1 MAKIQRTLTTA
12 AKVPTSSMADIAF
25 LLLIFFMVTTIFKL
39 EDGLKVTLPR
49 AEASQRVNRQKV
61 AHIWVNSG
69 AMTIDDN
76 KITMVDIIPL
86 MISKKSEDP
95 ALIVGL
101 NIDKNVPWE
110 IAAEV
115 IEMLKEAYAVNAS
128 FTTDK
133 EGS

>member
-1 MAKIQRTLTTA
+1 MAKIQRTIGVES
-12 AKVPTSSMADIAF
+12 KVPTSSMADIAF

-49 AEASQRVNRQKV
+49 AEACQRVNRQKV
-61 AHIWVNSG
+61 AHIWVNG
-69 AMTIDDN
+69 EAMTIDDN
-76 KITMVDIIPL
+76 KITMVDIIPI
-86 MISKKSEDP
+86 MTAKKAEDP
-95 ALIVGL
+95 TLIVGL

-133 EGS
+133 ESS